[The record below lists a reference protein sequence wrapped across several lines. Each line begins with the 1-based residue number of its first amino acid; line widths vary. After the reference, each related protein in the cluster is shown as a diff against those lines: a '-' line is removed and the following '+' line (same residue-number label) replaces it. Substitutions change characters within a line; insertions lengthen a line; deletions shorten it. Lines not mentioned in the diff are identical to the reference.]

1 MYSWKSLWLLEDV
14 CCFCAMMIIFVWY
27 VIKWVWPK
35 RVEDWVAEL
44 DESKFNLEH
53 VYEKKKRLID
63 SVLFTALPWRSQA
76 LSALLDSGSP
86 KYKGI
91 KCILQIKLCVTI
103 CYI

>member
-1 MYSWKSLWLLEDV
+1 M
-14 CCFCAMMIIFVWY
+14 
-27 VIKWVWPK
+27 
-35 RVEDWVAEL
+35 AEL

-53 VYEKKKRLID
+53 VYGKKKKRLID

-91 KCILQIKLCVTI
+91 KCILQIKVCVSI